1 MHLAYADTA
10 IMKSDSALGAKS
22 DSAMGRIRFRPAG
35 LVRIPSCA
43 GSDFAVGKIGFR
55 AGEDRISPRS
65 SSTISNRDMKI
76 MEERGGSAEAVTI
89 LAGGTWDRSNQH
101 LTGYRSVQLSKL
113 SVHFFERIDRS

>member
-89 LAGGTWDRSNQH
+89 LAGGT
-101 LTGYRSVQLSKL
+101 
-113 SVHFFERIDRS
+113 